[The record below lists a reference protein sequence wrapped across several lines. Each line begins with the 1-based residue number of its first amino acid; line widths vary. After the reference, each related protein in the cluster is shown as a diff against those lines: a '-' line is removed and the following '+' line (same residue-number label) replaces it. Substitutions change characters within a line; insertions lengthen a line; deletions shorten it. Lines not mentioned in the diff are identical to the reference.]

1 MPGFGRLGD
10 SMDKMGIAE
19 KHRLLSEKIAEAD
32 MVLVGVGEEFN
43 EDFRDIGRF
52 PHLMS
57 ALEEVDVNQTLEW
70 TVPFLEHRFLVEHDD
85 GRLVE
90 AYRKLYGLVRD
101 KNYFVITTCI
111 DENIKKAAFDSGRLV
126 EPCGNHEMLQCSG
139 RCCDELYPSKDFSD
153 LVRQA
158 ILDGVGLD
166 SLEIPRCPAC
176 GKPLAYNN
184 ILCEQNY
191 VEEGYQKQWEK
202 YTGWL
207 QQTLNRKLCILELG
221 VELNLPNII
230 RWPFE
235 KVAFYNQKASFF
247 RINASL
253 FQMTEELSDKGI
265 SIEMNAVDYLRE
277 YGHS

>member
-1 MPGFGRLGD
+1 
-10 SMDKMGIAE
+10 MDKTEI
-19 KHRLLSEKIAEAD
+19 SEKRKLMLEKILDAD

-43 EDFRDIGRF
+43 ENFEDIGSF

-57 ALEEVDVNQTLEW
+57 ALEEVDVNQMLEW
-70 TVPFLEHRFLVEHDD
+70 TVPFLEHRFLMEHND

-90 AYRKLYGLVRD
+90 AYRNLYELIKD

-111 DENIKKAAFDSGRLV
+111 DENIKKAAFDTDRLV
-126 EPCGNHEMLQCSG
+126 EPCGNYEMLQCSEK
-139 RCCDELYPSKDFSD
+139 CCNERYSSKEFSD
-153 LVRQA
+153 LVHQA

-166 SLEIPRCPAC
+166 SLEMPICPVC

-191 VEEGYQKQWEK
+191 VENGYQKQWEK
-202 YTGWL
+202 YRKWL
-207 QQTLNRKLCILELG
+207 QMTLNKKLCILELG

-247 RINASL
+247 RVNTSMY
-253 FQMTEELSDKGI
+253 QMTEELSDKGI
-265 SIEMNAVDYLRE
+265 SIGMNAVAFLQM
-277 YGHS
+277 GGLS

>member
-1 MPGFGRLGD
+1 
-10 SMDKMGIAE
+10 MDKMEIVE
-19 KHRLLSEKIAEAD
+19 KYQLLLEKIADAD

-43 EDFRDIGRF
+43 EDFVDIGRF

-57 ALEEVDVNQTLEW
+57 ALEEVDTNQLLEW
-70 TVPFLEHRFLVEHDD
+70 TVPFLEHRFLLEHSD

-90 AYRKLYGLVRD
+90 AYQKLYELIKD

-111 DENIKKAAFDSGRLV
+111 DENIKKVAFDRERIV
-126 EPCGNHEMLQCSG
+126 EPCGNHEMLQCCD

-153 LVRQA
+153 LVKQA

-166 SLEIPRCPAC
+166 SLEEPKCPVC
-176 GKPLAYNN
+176 GKPLVYNN
-184 ILCEQNY
+184 ILCERSY
-191 VEEGYQKQWEK
+191 VEAGYQKQWEK
-202 YTGWL
+202 YTKWL
-207 QQTLNRKLCILELG
+207 QMTLNRKLCVLELG

-253 FQMTEELSDKGI
+253 YQMTEELSGKGI
-265 SIEMNAVDYLRE
+265 SLGMNAVDFLRE
-277 YGHS
+277 MEV